1 MFCQCLIFWWVG
13 GCKACATTVLERP
26 HLTSPLKCC
35 EVTKRIRVPFAA
47 LPRWLRQKPLPSGRH
62 LLPPSLPP
70 RLSHL
75 PLGGGLRSW
84 PARRPVAFHTPGPD
98 EIVGPLAAPPPMTGP
113 SRAVAQGTFRGI
125 PRETVRVWFPVPA
138 NLSGVGFLGG
148 GTARPGNA
156 SPKEPTIKSFE
167 RIILVVIDNDH
178 GQPPPM
184 MLHDGGQC

>member
-13 GCKACATTVLERP
+13 GCKACATTGLERP

-70 RLSHL
+70 RLSRL
-75 PLGGGLRSW
+75 PLGGGRRSW
-84 PARRPVAFHTPGPD
+84 PARRPVAFHPPGPD

-113 SRAVAQGTFRGI
+113 SRAVAQGTFRGV
-125 PRETVRVWFPVPA
+125 PQGTVRNCEGLVAGAGQSFRCWFP
-138 NLSGVGFLGG
+138 GG
-148 GTARPGNA
+148 GGQF
-156 SPKEPTIKSFE
+156 SPKSGCCSDF
-167 RIILVVIDNDH
+167 
-178 GQPPPM
+178 QAC
-184 MLHDGGQC
+184 Q